1 MSIKLPS
8 PIEIMEFADEIG
20 LDLTDEDTD
29 WKKM

>member
-20 LDLTDEDTD
+20 LDLTDEEKKK
-29 WKKM
+29 KKM